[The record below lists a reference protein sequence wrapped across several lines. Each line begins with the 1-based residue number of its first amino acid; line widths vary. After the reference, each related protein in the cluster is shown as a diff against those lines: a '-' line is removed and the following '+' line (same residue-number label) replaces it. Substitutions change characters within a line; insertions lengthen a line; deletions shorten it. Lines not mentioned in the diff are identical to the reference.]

1 MGRNPR
7 IEYSGAIYH
16 VIQRGNNREYIFR
29 NEIHKGYLVKIIRE
43 TKAKMPFNIFA
54 YVFMDN
60 HYHILLQTF
69 ETPLSILMHRIN
81 NRYSKYYNYKAKRTG
96 HVFENRYKSIL
107 VQDKSY
113 LLALI
118 KYIHSNPV
126 KANMCL
132 TMDAY
137 KWSSDVFYRRNMNNI
152 VDIGFALDML
162 SLDRISAIRK
172 YIEFMDDMDEEKT
185 DEEKA
190 GCPEAP
196 SEEAAATLVGDDEIE
211 KSAVLGD
218 NAFKARMLRK
228 PMLCAP
234 PLDSIL
240 KGTCNDDMDLYNEIK
255 RGGRTRSLTEYK
267 LEYIVMAR
275 GHGYSY
281 SQIGE
286 NIGVSDNAV
295 LMLLKRKGIF
305 SV

>member
-60 HYHILLQTF
+60 HYHILMQTF
-69 ETPLSILMHRIN
+69 ETPLSTLMHRIN
-81 NRYSKYYNYKAKRTG
+81 NRYSKYYNYTSRRTG

-126 KANMCL
+126 KANMCPA
-132 TMDAY
+132 MDAY
-137 KWSSDVFYRRNMNNI
+137 KWSSDVFYRRNMRNI

-162 SLDRISAIRK
+162 SLDGISAIRK
-172 YIEFMDDMDEEKT
+172 YIEFMDDME
-185 DEEKA
+185 
-190 GCPEAP
+190 
-196 SEEAAATLVGDDEIE
+196 
-211 KSAVLGD
+211 
-218 NAFKARMLRK
+218 
-228 PMLCAP
+228 
-234 PLDSIL
+234 
-240 KGTCNDDMDLYNEIK
+240 LYNEIK
-255 RGGRTRSLTEYK
+255 RGARTRSLTEFK
-267 LEYIVMAR
+267 LKYIVMAR
-275 GHGYSY
+275 GYGYSFFY
-281 SQIGE
+281 IGK
-286 NIGVSDNAV
+286 NICVSDNSV
-295 LMLLKRKGIF
+295 LGMLKRSENSG
-305 SV
+305 V